1 VTLEVGIMQGRLL
14 PMRNGIYQGFPGE
27 HWKSEFAF
35 AEIAKLY
42 CIEWVFDAL
51 TELSNP
57 LQSEQGINEIN
68 ILVKETG
75 VKVLSLCANYFIPH
89 SLVRKNGLLN
99 NEAVRKFI
107 WLVEKAKRIGVVYI
121 VLPLLEESSLSTD
134 NQFIGI
140 VSAINTILPS
150 LESAEIELLLETDLS
165 ADKVLMILE
174 EVNHPLLG
182 INYDIGNGASMGY
195 QPTIELPLLSRWI
208 KGVHVKDRMA
218 NGGTVPLGQGDADFE
233 TCFRIILES
242 GYSRWFILE
251 AARQDGMPHITTASC
266 YREFVESQIN
276 SISKIR
282 VMPDKGKYR

>member
-1 VTLEVGIMQGRLL
+1 MALEVGIMQGRLL

-27 HWKSEFAF
+27 HWKSEFTF
-35 AEIAKLY
+35 AKSAKLY
-42 CIEWVFDAL
+42 CIEWVFDAS

-68 ILVKETG
+68 LLVKETG

-89 SLVRKNGLLN
+89 SLVRKDGLLN

-182 INYDIGNGASMGY
+182 VNYDIGNGASMGY

-208 KGVHVKDRMA
+208 KGVHVKDRMV
-218 NGGTVPLGQGDADFE
+218 NGGTVPLGRGDADFE

-251 AARQDGMPHITTASC
+251 AARQDGVPHITTASS

-276 SISKIR
+276 YISKIR
-282 VMPDKGKYR
+282 VLADKGKYR